1 MANKGHQDL
10 RVWQAAMVLVE
21 RVYAVTSGFPTDE
34 RFGLTA
40 QVRRAAVS
48 VPSNIAEGRGRGSD
62 PEFVRYCSIA
72 YGSLMEVETQL
83 ELARRLGFLNEAAA
97 SELGN
102 LTGEVGRM
110 LNALRSSLADDRRPT
125 TGG

>member
-1 MANKGHQDL
+1 MANRGHQAL
-10 RVWQAAMVLVE
+10 RVWQEAMALGE
-21 RVYAVTSGFPTDE
+21 RVDAVTSTCPTDE

-40 QVRRAAVS
+40 QVRRAVVS

-62 PEFVRYCSIA
+62 AEFVRYCSIA

-83 ELARRLGFLNEAAA
+83 ELARRLGFLSEVAA

>member
-1 MANKGHQDL
+1 
-10 RVWQAAMVLVE
+10 
-21 RVYAVTSGFPTDE
+21 
-34 RFGLTA
+34 
-40 QVRRAAVS
+40 
-48 VPSNIAEGRGRGSD
+48 
-62 PEFVRYCSIA
+62 
-72 YGSLMEVETQL
+72 MEVETQL
-83 ELARRLGFLNEAAA
+83 ELARRLGFLNETAA

>member
-1 MANKGHQDL
+1 MANRGHQDL

-21 RVYAVTSGFPTDE
+21 RVYAVTSAFPTDE
-34 RFGLTA
+34 RFGLTS

-48 VPSNIAEGRGRGSD
+48 VPSNIAEGRGRGSNL
-62 PEFVRYCSIA
+62 EFVRYCSIA

-83 ELARRLGFLNEAAA
+83 ELARRLGFLNEVAA

-102 LTGEVGRM
+102 LNSEVGRM

>member
-1 MANKGHQDL
+1 MANRGHQDL
-10 RVWQAAMVLVE
+10 HVWQAAMVLVE
-21 RVYAVTSGFPTDE
+21 RVYAATSTFPTDE

-40 QVRRAAVS
+40 QVRRAVVS

-62 PEFVRYCSIA
+62 AEFVRYCSIA

-83 ELARRLGFLNEAAA
+83 ELARRLGFLSEVAA

>member
-1 MANKGHQDL
+1 MANRGHQDL
-10 RVWQAAMVLVE
+10 RVWQAAMALVE
-21 RVYAVTSGFPTDE
+21 RVYVVTSTFPTDE

-40 QVRRAAVS
+40 QVRRAVVS

-62 PEFVRYCSIA
+62 AEFVRYCSIA

-83 ELARRLGFLNEAAA
+83 ELARRLGFLSEVAA

>member
-1 MANKGHQDL
+1 MANRGHQDL

-21 RVYAVTSGFPTDE
+21 RVYAATSTFPTDE

-40 QVRRAAVS
+40 QVRRAVVS

-62 PEFVRYCSIA
+62 AEFVRYCSIA

-83 ELARRLGFLNEAAA
+83 ELARRLGFLSEVAA